1 MRGDSVV
8 AKAVNGCT
16 GKTLESRERLRQK
29 KNTREGEQEREVSLG
44 SVFPLS
50 TGCFFFMTV
59 MHSDNQQRPMNETSV
74 QLNKQQQ
81 I

>member
-16 GKTLESRERLRQK
+16 GKTLESLERLRQEK
-29 KNTREGEQEREVSLG
+29 KHERENK
-44 SVFPLS
+44 SVKSHWAACSHFQLAV
-50 TGCFFFMTV
+50 FFMIV
-59 MHSDNQQRPMNETSV
+59 MHSDNQQGPMNETSV
-74 QLNKQQQ
+74 RLNKQQQ